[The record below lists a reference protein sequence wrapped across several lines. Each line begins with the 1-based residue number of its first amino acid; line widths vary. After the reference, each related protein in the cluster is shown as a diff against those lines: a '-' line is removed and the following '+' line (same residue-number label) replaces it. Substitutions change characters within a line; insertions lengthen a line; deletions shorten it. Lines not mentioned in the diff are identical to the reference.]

1 MSLPRSKT
9 LPPTPI
15 LPDAAVS
22 GCISINNIE
31 IWYALY
37 GAPLSPHQIPT
48 VFLHG
53 GKISS
58 RWWAHQ
64 IRHVAGAGH
73 SVIAMDTRAHGR
85 STDDPQVALS
95 YDLFADDVVALLDHL
110 QVPCANFVGWSD
122 GANTCLSLAM
132 RHKHKVRRIFSFGPN
147 YRPDQAI
154 PYAGE
159 TVPFVLDLMNRMKE
173 EYEAISPTPE
183 KFDSFKAKVVAMQEC
198 SPMWTEEDFS
208 KIDSD
213 STDAHQRPLV
223 WIVTGD
229 SEELIQGW
237 VAQKI
242 ADMIQGAVYLALPDV
257 SHFAPLQDPEGFN
270 KALDQWLSQ

>member
-9 LPPTPI
+9 LPPTPF
-15 LPDAAVS
+15 LPDAVES

-37 GAPLSPHQIPT
+37 GAPLSPHQTPT

-132 RHKHKVRRIFSFGPN
+132 RHKQKVKRIFSFGPN

-159 TVPFVLDLMNRMKE
+159 TVPFVADLMNRMKE

-198 SPMWTEEDFS
+198 SPMWIEEDFS
-208 KIDSD
+208 KIDSN

-242 ADMIQGAVYLALPDV
+242 ADMIQGSVYLALPDV

>member
-9 LPPTPI
+9 LPPTPF
-15 LPDAAVS
+15 LPDAVES

-37 GAPLSPHQIPT
+37 GAPLSPHQTPT

-64 IRHVAGAGH
+64 IRHVACAGH

-132 RHKHKVRRIFSFGPN
+132 RHKHKVKRIFSFGPN

-159 TVPFVLDLMNRMKE
+159 TVPFVSDLMNRMKE

-198 SPMWTEEDFS
+198 SPMWAEEDFS
-208 KIDSD
+208 KIDSN

-237 VAQKI
+237 VAQRI

-257 SHFAPLQDPEGFN
+257 SHFAPLQDPETFN
-270 KALDQWLSQ
+270 SALDQWLSQ

>member
-1 MSLPRSKT
+1 MTLPRSKT
-9 LPPTPI
+9 LPPTPF
-15 LPDAAVS
+15 LPDAVES
-22 GCISINNIE
+22 GCISINNVE
-31 IWYALY
+31 VWYALY
-37 GAPLSPHQIPT
+37 GAPLNSHQIPT

-58 RWWAHQ
+58 RWWTHQ

-122 GANTCLSLAM
+122 GDNTCLSLAM
-132 RHKHKVRRIFSFGPN
+132 RHKQKVNRIFSFGPN

-159 TVPFVLDLMNRMKE
+159 TVPFVSDLMNRMKE

-198 SPMWTEEDFS
+198 SPMWNEEDFS
-208 KIDSD
+208 KIDST
-213 STDAHQRPLV
+213 STDTHQRPVV

-270 KALDQWLSQ
+270 KALDQWLS

>member
-15 LPDAAVS
+15 LPDAVVS

-37 GAPLSPHQIPT
+37 GAPLSPHQTPT

-73 SVIAMDTRAHGR
+73 PIIAMDTRAHGR
-85 STDDPQVALS
+85 STDDPKVALS

-132 RHKHKVRRIFSFGPN
+132 RHKQMVKRIFSFGPN

-159 TVPFVLDLMNRMKE
+159 TVPFVSDLMNRMKE

-183 KFDSFKAKVVAMQEC
+183 KFDSFKAKVVAMQEY

-208 KIDSD
+208 KINTN
-213 STDAHQRPLV
+213 STNAHQGPLV

-237 VAQKI
+237 VAQRI

>member
-9 LPPTPI
+9 LPPTPL
-15 LPDAAVS
+15 LPDAVES

-37 GAPLSPHQIPT
+37 GAPLSPHQTPT

-132 RHKHKVRRIFSFGPN
+132 RYKHKVKRIFSFGPN

-208 KIDSD
+208 KIDSN
-213 STDAHQRPLV
+213 SSDAHQRPVV

>member
-15 LPDAAVS
+15 LPDPVVS
-22 GCISINNIE
+22 NRISINNVE

-37 GAPLSPHQIPT
+37 GAPLSLHQIPT

-64 IRHVAGAGH
+64 IQHVAGAGH
-73 SVIAMDTRAHGR
+73 SVIAIDTRAHGR

-95 YDLFADDVVALLDHL
+95 YDLFADDVAALLDHL

-132 RHKHKVRRIFSFGPN
+132 GHKHKVKRIFSFGPN

-159 TVPFVLDLMNRMKE
+159 TVPFVADLMNRMKE

-183 KFDSFKAKVVAMQEC
+183 KFDSFKAKVVAMQET
-198 SPMWTEEDFS
+198 SPMWSEEDFS
-208 KIDSD
+208 KIDSN
-213 STDAHQRPLV
+213 STDAQQRPVV

-237 VAQKI
+237 VATKI
-242 ADMIQGAVYLALPDV
+242 ADMIQGSVYLALPDV
-257 SHFAPLQDPEGFN
+257 SHFAPLQDPETFN
-270 KALDQWLSQ
+270 NALNQWLSQ